1 MPRLIPKSR
10 ADIADRLAGL
20 TAIAAG
26 LAGLIYTAGVIQALT
41 DGEVAAW
48 FDTAQIVG
56 GILILLGFLPLFYV
70 MKARA
75 GDAANDAWK
84 GDGFTAV
91 QFQRAGITAFVA
103 TVVGLIFL
111 SMLNRLVLSRISA
124 EVLADG
130 VIGFALIAFSLSFF
144 LQGFGDGE

>member
-20 TAIAAG
+20 TAIATG
-26 LAGLIYTAGVIQALT
+26 LAGLIYAAGVIQALT
-41 DGEVAAW
+41 EGEVAAW
-48 FDTAQIVG
+48 FDTIQIVG
-56 GILILLGFLPLFYV
+56 GVLILVGFLPLFYL

-75 GDAANDAWK
+75 GDAARGAWK

-91 QFQRAGITAFVA
+91 QFQRAGITAFAA
-103 TVVGLIFL
+103 TVVCLIIL
-111 SMLNRLVLSRISA
+111 SMLNRLVLSRVSA

-130 VIGFALIAFSLSFF
+130 VIGFALIAFSVSFF
-144 LQGFGDGE
+144 LHGRGDSE